1 MKGVYEVFGALAR
14 GKAIF
19 VGIDVHKES
28 FHVTAMCEGEEVFHG
43 GMPSKY
49 EVLGKVLDR
58 FEGCRVKVAYE
69 AGPSGFWLYDRL
81 MADGFETIV
90 VPPSLIPV
98 ESGNRVK
105 TDRRDSRKLA
115 RLLESGLLKAVHV
128 LTEQERADRDLVRTR
143 RQLVQ
148 HRADVARQVKSKL
161 FFHGIETPFSESR
174 SLSREFREWLR
185 GYPARHESLRRSFEP
200 LLTLYEEL
208 TFHLREITRE
218 IVALSRSEGY
228 RERVEFLE
236 TVPGIGTVTAM
247 EILVE
252 LPRIERFSRDEE
264 LASYLGLTPS
274 EYSTGEYIRHGRIT
288 RCGNKHVRTTLVQ
301 ASWRLIGKDAL
312 MRERYESIKYRRG
325 SKRAIV
331 AIARML
337 SSRIYTMLLGNEAYS
352 CKERRIVRVS

>member
-1 MKGVYEVFGALAR
+1 
-14 GKAIF
+14 

-28 FHVTAMCEGEEVFHG
+28 FHVTAISEGEELFSGVI
-43 GMPSKY
+43 PSKY
-49 EVLGKVLDR
+49 EDLRRLLDR

-81 MADGFETIV
+81 MADGIETIV

-115 RLLESGLLKAVHV
+115 RLLERDLLKAVHV

-161 FFHGIETPFSESR
+161 LFHGLEAPLPESR
-174 SLSREFREWLR
+174 SLSGQFREWLR
-185 GYPARHESLRRSFEP
+185 AYPVRQESLRRSFEP
-200 LLTLYEEL
+200 LLTIYEEL
-208 TFHLREITRE
+208 TVHIREITRQM
-218 IVALSRSEGY
+218 VALSRSERYG
-228 RERVEFLE
+228 ERVALLE
-236 TVPGIGTVTAM
+236 TVPGIGKVTSM

-252 LPRIERFSRDEE
+252 LPRIERFPREQE

-274 EYSTGEYIRHGRIT
+274 QYSTGQFIRHGRIT
-288 RCGNKHVRTTLVQ
+288 RCGNKYVRTALVQ
-301 ASWRLIGKDAL
+301 ASWRLIRKDAR
-312 MRERYESIKYRRG
+312 MREDYESIKYRRG

-337 SSRIYTMLLGNEAYS
+337 SARIYTMLRGNEAYT
-352 CKERRIVRVS
+352 CTERRLVRVS